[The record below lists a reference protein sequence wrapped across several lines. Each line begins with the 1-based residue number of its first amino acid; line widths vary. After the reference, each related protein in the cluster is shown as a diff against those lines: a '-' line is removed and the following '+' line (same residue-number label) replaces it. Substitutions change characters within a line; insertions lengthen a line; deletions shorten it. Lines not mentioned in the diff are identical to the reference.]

1 MENNFEYSL
10 IKFILEEDTRQLN
23 KFISLFE
30 TKEILDLL
38 KGYNYT
44 YISNFEFE
52 DFLTDLIINRIN
64 SDKNFIIYYY
74 LDNYTIEINNDICIF
89 TIDLNGYND
98 EEVINI
104 LEEGKKKLPKNIILN
119 YVRK

>member
-1 MENNFEYSL
+1 MENNFECSL
-10 IKFILEEDTRQLN
+10 IKFILEEDTKQLN

-38 KGYNYT
+38 KEYNYT
-44 YISNFEFE
+44 YISNFDFE
-52 DFLTDLIINRIN
+52 DFLTDLIMNRIN
-64 SDKNFIIYYY
+64 SNKNFIIYYY

-104 LEEGKKKLPKNIILN
+104 LEEEKKKLPKNIILN

>member
-1 MENNFEYSL
+1 MNNFEYSL

-38 KGYNYT
+38 KEYYNYT

-52 DFLTDLIINRIN
+52 DFLTDLIIHRIN
-64 SDKNFIIYYY
+64 SDKNFIIYYH
-74 LDNYTIEINNDICIF
+74 LDNYTIEINNNICIF
-89 TIDLNGYND
+89 TIYSNGYND

>member
-1 MENNFEYSL
+1 MENNFECSL
-10 IKFILEEDTRQLN
+10 IKFILEEDTKQLN

-38 KGYNYT
+38 KEYNYT
-44 YISNFEFE
+44 YISNFDFE
-52 DFLTDLIINRIN
+52 DFLTDLIMNRIN

>member
-1 MENNFEYSL
+1 MENNFECSL
-10 IKFILEEDTRQLN
+10 IKFILEEDTKQLN

-30 TKEILDLL
+30 IKEILDLL
-38 KGYNYT
+38 KEYNYT
-44 YISNFEFE
+44 YISNFDFE
-52 DFLTDLIINRIN
+52 DFLTDLIMNRIN

>member
-23 KFISLFE
+23 KFISLFKTE
-30 TKEILDLL
+30 EILDLL

-74 LDNYTIEINNDICIF
+74 LDNYNIEINNDICIF

-98 EEVINI
+98 EEVTNI
-104 LEEGKKKLPKNIILN
+104 LEEGKKNLPKNIILN
-119 YVRK
+119 YARK